1 MSKRQTLKKAANSKG
16 DFFFALVSDGVTF
29 EVWKLCKNYD
39 SNVKGGTRQT
49 WRYVEKNMSKEKA
62 VKMFSNKTK

>member
-1 MSKRQTLKKAANSKG
+1 MTTRQTLKKAASSKG
-16 DFFFALVSDGVTF
+16 DVFALVSDGMMF

-49 WRYVEKNMSKEKA
+49 WRYVEKDMVEAAALKLFERR
-62 VKMFSNKTK
+62 TK